1 MELFYVIVS
10 VVTVIILILL
20 LTFVGLM
27 MRNGKKT
34 QQFPPNIE
42 QCPDMWIPD
51 GSYCHFNGV
60 NNGTYAISTDKKY
73 LKDGTMTYDNVTVS
87 SNEAPIKTKID
98 NTSPYFVLGGST
110 PLLKDTTTIEPAN
123 SKWSTSGVSAIC
135 QQNKWATKY
144 GIQWSGI
151 SQLNNCT

>member
-1 MELFYVIVS
+1 MELFYIIVS

-27 MRNGKKT
+27 MRKGKKT
-34 QQFPPNIE
+34 QQFPPNVE

-60 NNGTYAISTDKKY
+60 NNGTYTIKPNTNY
-73 LKDGTMTYDNVTVS
+73 LKEREMTMDGSGTQIN
-87 SNEAPIKTKID
+87 N
-98 NTSPYFVLGGST
+98 SPYFVIGTSS
-110 PLLKDTTTIEPAN
+110 TTIEPNN
-123 SKWSTSGVSAIC
+123 SKWSTGGVSANC
-135 QQNKWATKY
+135 QKNLWATKY

>member
-1 MELFYVIVS
+1 MELFYIIVS
-10 VVTVIILILL
+10 VVTVVILILL

-34 QQFPPNIE
+34 QQFPPNVE

-60 NNGTYAISTDKKY
+60 NNGTYVISDDKKY
-73 LKDGTMTYDNVTVS
+73 LSKNGTKCAGGFEPNV
-87 SNEAPIKTKID
+87 APF
-98 NTSPYFVLGGST
+98 FVNGGST
-110 PLLKDTTTIEPAN
+110 SLLQNSTTIEPAN
-123 SKWSTSGVSAIC
+123 SKWSTTGVSAIC
-135 QQNKWATKY
+135 QQNEWATKY

-151 SQLNNCT
+151 SQLNNCA

>member
-1 MELFYVIVS
+1 MELFYIIVS

-60 NNGTYAISTDKKY
+60 NSGTYEVSNNY
-73 LKDGTMTYDNVTVS
+73 LKDGTTVYNKDTVGS
-87 SNEAPIKTKID
+87 TDTNIKTKID
-98 NTSPYFVLGGST
+98 KTAPYFVVGGST
-110 PLLKDTTTIEPAN
+110 DLLKNTTTIEPAN

-135 QQNKWATKY
+135 EQNKWATKY